1 MADMGVFNFDDPFS
15 AQMIKEAGTG
25 RNVTFSAE
33 SDFADVT
40 AKNVRLY
47 ADRIEYQA
55 VSRGEINR
63 VSVKMPGGFNVKNT
77 LGVMAACLAMGISQR
92 KVAEALRSCSG
103 VKGRIEVVPTD
114 TPYTVILDYAHTPD
128 ALTNIGCAIRDFA
141 TGRILVVYGC
151 GGDRDRTKRPLMSR
165 AVTAFASY
173 FVLTSDNPRTE
184 DPQQII
190 DDALAGLKSTRIP
203 HAVIIDRTEAIEH
216 ALRKAG
222 PGDIV
227 LIAGKGHE
235 TYQILASGK
244 IHYDEREIVR
254 DLVAKIN
261 AEKAADTA
269 PLPRKR
275 GRKKKQ
281 PVEF

>member
-1 MADMGVFNFDDPFS
+1 
-15 AQMIKEAGTG
+15 
-25 RNVTFSAE
+25 
-33 SDFADVT
+33 
-40 AKNVRLY
+40 
-47 ADRIEYQA
+47 
-55 VSRGEINR
+55 
-63 VSVKMPGGFNVKNT
+63 
-77 LGVMAACLAMGISQR
+77 
-92 KVAEALRSCSG
+92 
-103 VKGRIEVVPTD
+103 
-114 TPYTVILDYAHTPD
+114 
-128 ALTNIGCAIRDFA
+128 
-141 TGRILVVYGC
+141 
-151 GGDRDRTKRPLMSR
+151 
-165 AVTAFASY
+165 
-173 FVLTSDNPRTE
+173 VLTSDNPRTE